1 VKFRRLDKRIFFL
14 LGIIVV
20 YSTIVGLKNPYFLSI
35 QTVFDTIRS
44 SSEAALVALGL
55 LVIMIAGNIDIS
67 FPAIALFGGYVTV
80 VIMIA
85 TGIDNLFFAF
95 ALSTLFG
102 VVLGLFNGFLVHS
115 LKIPALIITL
125 GTQYLFH
132 GIMTTFIGSATY
144 GAGVMPKSILSFS
157 AKQLFQIKLQYG
169 TTGLTYFVI
178 PVVIAIAVT
187 WFILYRTML
196 GRGIFAMG
204 NSEEA
209 ARRVGFNPL
218 VIRLFVYGYMGA
230 LAGMMGIIH
239 LASVNAVY
247 PNALIGTEM
256 MVIAAVVLGG
266 ASFSGGRGTIL
277 GALLGVIIINLMN
290 NTLIFLGLSSSWN
303 NFCVGAL
310 MVISVV
316 ITSYQERLENRRKL
330 LFTD

>member
-1 VKFRRLDKRIFFL
+1 
-14 LGIIVV
+14 
-20 YSTIVGLKNPYFLSI
+20 
-35 QTVFDTIRS
+35 
-44 SSEAALVALGL
+44 
-55 LVIMIAGNIDIS
+55 M
-67 FPAIALFGGYVTV
+67 
-80 VIMIA
+80 
-85 TGIDNLFFAF
+85 
-95 ALSTLFG
+95 
-102 VVLGLFNGFLVHS
+102 VHS

-187 WFILYRTML
+187 WFYSVPHHAGQRNLRHGQL
-196 GRGIFAMG
+196 GRGG
-204 NSEEA
+204 PP
-209 ARRVGFNPL
+209 GGLQPL

-247 PNALIGTEM
+247 PNALIWYGNDGDRGSC
-256 MVIAAVVLGG
+256 LR
-266 ASFSGGRGTIL
+266 GRQFFRRPGNHP